1 MGYTEEQSL
10 QLATTA
16 TMFQNIADA
25 EISAGDAALFI
36 NSQLKAFNFSADES
50 QHVIGAVNE
59 VANQF
64 AVGTNDLQLA
74 LSKTASA
81 MGGFG
86 NSYEQT
92 IGIITA
98 GTEIMVGQPSKVA
111 RGWRTIGANIAKL
124 AKETDTYSTA
134 SGKVN
139 IAMRKQDGT
148 MKNTYEFLTD
158 LHKQWGNLN
167 NEQKTAI
174 ALQLGGK
181 NQMEV
186 FLATMNNFDTALN
199 ATKTAMGEQN
209 SAAKE
214 NAKYL
219 ESLAGHLA
227 NLKSAWEEFSFKMVS
242 SDALKKGM
250 DVLADILHF
259 LATDAGQGI
268 IKLALLTTGINLL
281 AKALLGL
288 KGLSIVKLFSGIGKG
303 AKEAGSGLGAISKA
317 VKGSRLASLG
327 STISKL
333 ASGFLGTGGLV
344 AGIALA
350 SVALAKFVPIGERA
364 KDIKI
369 SKNLKDASKDA
380 EETKKKYEDL
390 QAEWAK
396 LAEKEREGTITDS
409 EKNRLQVLESQT
421 AEYKRQWQW
430 KQKLAES
437 LAEEKWHTVDPSKLQ
452 GDAKEKYTAAK
463 AAGKSDKE
471 ALAVAGVNDKVALS
485 LNNVEAASEKAT
497 VAYSKMIK
505 AYEEHGKDS
514 EQYQKAAQ
522 EYTKAI
528 EEQGNSL
535 EKLKKT
541 REKAIEDFGSKKA
554 AKESLGE
561 SWTDL
566 NQTIKALEK
575 LSGMNLNK
583 PNKALASLGKS
594 AKKVGIGITTTENG
608 VKKISEINLQ
618 QFTRSMQEAG
628 HDTESTFEVIKQLG
642 RENPDIKVNING
654 QEVAISELEYVN
666 GQIQA
671 INENEAGVKVSTVEM
686 NEAEQEWNGMTF
698 EEKVAII
705 TGDDKDAKR
714 KYKTIQDY
722 KDIRKLLKIHG
733 NGQNAKAVYDRLNS
747 LPDIE
752 RKMIIRAE
760 TQGSTGGSGS
770 HRSGNSKVQH
780 GRHRRE
786 SATGRRGANQPEEF
800 SEVNER
806 GWEFIRDAKTGQL
819 RVAGGGKRT
828 VTLLKKGDEVYTH
841 AESLRMVRNDND
853 VIVPQFAKGK
863 KATKAQKKKIDKLRK
878 QFDAKLDILEYKR
891 DRYHWSD
898 AYFNKQYQKLYNKYK
913 KKISKVK
920 KGYGLG
926 RERTQDYYL
935 SKSEEKHDAAIDLLD
950 ARVEDIG
957 YHYSLSKTL
966 AKIKS
971 LRKQRKISAEEAE
984 EYRKQA
990 YKANVEYNLK
1000 MFANDKKTLKQTR
1013 DAIETA
1019 YKNNKISAQEYY
1031 DYLEDLAQTQ
1041 LNKEIERIEKRKE
1054 LEENRYDLA
1063 RAYIQQQIDLIEKEN
1078 EEQEEQNELLKLQ
1091 ADLASARN
1099 RKIRIFKEGEGF
1111 VYERDTEAIKEA
1123 TDALKE
1129 YQKEADTSART
1140 KPWRDILDMM
1150 DAMDVEANI
1159 KSLENKIG
1167 ATTEELFGKMGTS
1180 LVDWTNWVSQNLST
1194 TIGLDSILGKLE
1206 TLTTYEDAVKALGED
1221 LKVTNEMIDKA
1232 IEKSTVI
1239 LPVNESTQG
1248 TVSQTGTT
1256 SETKSSSTSKKDSP
1270 ATTGTGTT
1278 KEKAV
1283 GGSAT
1288 TATSIA
1294 TKETIQSLLSST
1306 GISKVTSS
1314 PAVLG
1319 TKITENKIA
1328 SPAVMGTS
1336 VLTGVSINNV
1346 NLPNVKDGEQFV
1358 TELKSIALQ
1367 ASTKRS

>member
-139 IAMRKQDGT
+139 IEMRKQDGT

-199 ATKTAMGEQN
+199 ATNTAMGEQN

-242 SDALKKGM
+242 SDALKNGM
-250 DVLADILHF
+250 DILADILHF
-259 LATDAGQGI
+259 LTTDVGQGI
-268 IKLALLTTGINLL
+268 IKLTLFATGFNLL
-281 AKALLGL
+281 AKAILGL
-288 KGLSIVKLFSGIGKG
+288 KGLSIVKLFGGISKG
-303 AKEAGSGLGAISKA
+303 AKEAGDALSVMQKA
-317 VKGSRLASLG
+317 QVG
-327 STISKL
+327 
-333 ASGFLGTGGLV
+333 ASGFLGKLGSSVGRLAKLFVGSGGLV

-380 EETKKKYEDL
+380 EEAKNKYKDL

-396 LAEKEREGTITDS
+396 LAEKERDGTITDS

-430 KQKLAES
+430 KQRLADS
-437 LAEEKWHTVDPSKLQ
+437 LSEEKWHTVDPSKLQ
-452 GDAKEKYTAAK
+452 GDAKEKYTTAK

-497 VAYSKMIK
+497 LAYGKMVK
-505 AYEEHGKDS
+505 AYEEHGENS
-514 EQYQKAAQ
+514 EQYRKAAE
-522 EYTKAI
+522 EYTNAI
-528 EEQGNSL
+528 KEQGDSL

-541 REKAIEDFGSKKA
+541 RKEAIEDFGSKEA
-554 AKESLGE
+554 AKKSLGE

-566 NQTIKALEK
+566 NQTIKSLEK
-575 LSGMNLNK
+575 LHGMNLNK
-583 PNKALASLGKS
+583 PNKALASLGKA
-594 AKKVGIGITTTENG
+594 AKKVGVGITTTENG

-618 QFTRSMQEAG
+618 KFTRSMQEAG

-642 RENPDIKVNING
+642 KENPDIKVNING
-654 QEVAISELEYVN
+654 QEVAISDLEYVN
-666 GQIQA
+666 GQIKA

-686 NEAEQEWNGMTF
+686 NEAEQEWNSMTF

-705 TGDDKDAKR
+705 NGDNKDAKK

-733 NGQNAKAVYDRLNS
+733 DGQNAKAVYDRLNS

-752 RKMIIRAE
+752 RRMIIRAE
-760 TQGSTGGSGS
+760 TQAANGGTGS
-770 HRSGNSKVQH
+770 HRSNKGKVYH
-780 GRHRRE
+780 GGRRGRRE
-786 SATGRRGANQPEEF
+786 SATGRRGANQPKEF

-828 VTLLKKGDEVYTH
+828 VTLLGKGDEVYTH

-878 QFDAKLDILEYKR
+878 EFDTKLDILEYKR

-898 AYFNKQYQKLYNKYK
+898 AYFNKQYKKLYDKYK

-935 SKSEEKHDAAIDLLD
+935 SRSEEKHDAAIDLLD

-966 AKIKS
+966 TKIKN

-990 YKANVEYNLK
+990 YKANIEYNLK
-1000 MFANDKKTLKQTR
+1000 MLANDKKTLKQTR
-1013 DAIETA
+1013 DAIEEA

-1031 DYLEDLAQTQ
+1031 DYLNELAQTQ
-1041 LNKEIERIEKRKE
+1041 LDKERERIEKRKS

-1129 YQKEADTSART
+1129 YQRESDTAART

-1150 DAMDVEANI
+1150 DAMEIEANI

-1167 ATTEELFGKMGTS
+1167 ATTEKLFGKMGTS

-1194 TIGLDSILGKLE
+1194 TIGLDSILDKLD

-1221 LKVTNEMIDKA
+1221 LKVTNEMIDAA
-1232 IEKSTVI
+1232 IEKSTVT
-1239 LPVNESTQG
+1239 LPVTQG
-1248 TVSQTGTT
+1248 TGTT
-1256 SETKSSSTSKKDSP
+1256 SETSTSKKPSQ
-1270 ATTGTGTT
+1270 GNTGTT
-1278 KEKAV
+1278 KEKIT
-1283 GGSAT
+1283 GG
-1288 TATSIA
+1288 TASTDASIVN
-1294 TKETIQSLLSST
+1294 KEAIQSLLSDTPTSKVT
-1306 GISKVTSS
+1306 SSPGIMAETTISKVTSS
-1314 PAVLG
+1314 PAI
-1319 TKITENKIA
+1319 K
-1328 SPAVMGTS
+1328 GTS
-1336 VLTGVSINNV
+1336 VVTGVSINNV
-1346 NLPNVKDGEQFV
+1346 NLPSVQNGEQFV
-1358 TELKSIALQ
+1358 KEIKNIALQ
-1367 ASTKRS
+1367 TSTKRS

>member
-36 NSQLKAFNFSADES
+36 NSQLKAFNFSAEES

-139 IAMRKQDGT
+139 IEMRKQDGT

-199 ATKTAMGEQN
+199 ATNTAMGEQN

-250 DVLADILHF
+250 DILADILHF
-259 LATDAGQGI
+259 LTTDVGQGI

-288 KGLSIVKLFSGIGKG
+288 KGLSIVKLFGDIGKG

-317 VKGSRLASLG
+317 VKGSPLASLG

-333 ASGFLGTGGLV
+333 ASGFLGGGGLV
-344 AGIALA
+344 AGVALA
-350 SVALAKFVPIGERA
+350 SVALAKFVPIGKEAEKIQLHKNMEKTRTELESMQGRYKSLTEELETYRKMEKEGTLNKYDEERLHTLENQTEQLREQ
-364 KDIKI
+364 IE
-369 SKNLKDASKDA
+369 L
-380 EETKKKYEDL
+380 KKKL
-390 QAEWAK
+390 QASQAK
-396 LAEKEREGTITDS
+396 EDYSLISEKDLTGKAHDVYAKAMSEGKSETQALAIVKQQTGVYDKLSASLDKVRNSALETAQAEKKYGRES
-409 EKNRLQVLESQT
+409 EQYLK
-421 AEYKRQWQW
+421 
-430 KQKLAES
+430 
-437 LAEEKWHTVDPSKLQ
+437 
-452 GDAKEKYTAAK
+452 
-463 AAGKSDKE
+463 
-471 ALAVAGVNDKVALS
+471 
-485 LNNVEAASEKAT
+485 ASEKQGDSLKELQKIRKQA
-497 VAYSKMIK
+497 IK
-505 AYEEHGKDS
+505 
-514 EQYQKAAQ
+514 
-522 EYTKAI
+522 
-528 EEQGNSL
+528 
-535 EKLKKT
+535 
-541 REKAIEDFGSKKA
+541 DFGDEKTA
-554 AKESLGE
+554 QKELGE
-561 SWTDL
+561 SYV
-566 NQTIKALEK
+566 A
-575 LSGMNLNK
+575 LNK
-583 PNKALASLGKS
+583 EIKGLKSLQAIDWKTPTKNMSKLAKNADKLGLGFDS
-594 AKKVGIGITTTENG
+594 AG
-608 VKKISEINLQ
+608 KKIESIDLGT
-618 QFTRSMQEAG
+618 FSRMMTEAG
-628 HDTESTFEVIKQLG
+628 YDTEKTWNFIKQVG
-642 RENPDIKVNING
+642 KENPEVKINVDG
-654 QEVAISELEYVN
+654 TEVAISDLEYVD
-666 GQIQA
+666 GAIQA
-671 INENEAGVKVSTVEM
+671 VNDKEAKVNVDDSEIKQ
-686 NEAEQEWNGMTF
+686 AQEEWDNMTLK
-698 EEKVAII
+698 EREAII
-705 TGDDKDAKR
+705 KGNNKDAK
-714 KYKTIQDY
+714 KKYSEVKGYKNLEKTLTLDGENSQAKSAYSKISGLSDVYKTLHVRGEIEQSFY
-722 KDIRKLLKIHG
+722 NAAQKLKSAA
-733 NGQNAKAVYDRLNS
+733 AK
-747 LPDIE
+747 
-752 RKMIIRAE
+752 
-760 TQGSTGGSGS
+760 GSE
-770 HRSGNSKVQH
+770 H
-780 GRHRRE
+780 
-786 SATGRRGANQPEEF
+786 ATGRRGANQPEEF

-828 VTLLKKGDEVYTH
+828 VTLLGKGDEVYTH
-841 AESLRMVRNDND
+841 AESLRMMRDDND

-863 KATKAQKKKIDKLRK
+863 KATKAQKKKIKKLRS
-878 QFDAKLDILEYKR
+878 QFDTKLDILEYKR

-898 AYFNKQYQKLYNKYK
+898 AYFNKQYKKLYNKYK

-935 SKSEEKHDAAIDLLD
+935 SRSGEKHDAAIDLLD

-957 YHYSLSKTL
+957 YYYSLSKTL
-966 AKIKS
+966 TKIKN

-990 YKANVEYNLK
+990 YKANIEYNLK

-1013 DAIETA
+1013 DAIKTA

-1031 DYLEDLAQTQ
+1031 DYLEELAQTQ
-1041 LNKEIERIEKRKE
+1041 LDKERERIEKRKE

-1063 RAYIQQQIDLIEKEN
+1063 RTYVQQQIDLIEKEN

-1129 YQKEADTSART
+1129 YQGTADTTART

-1150 DAMDVEANI
+1150 DAMEIEASI
-1159 KSLENKIG
+1159 KGLENKIG

-1194 TIGLDSILGKLE
+1194 TLGLDSILEKLE
-1206 TLTTYEDAVKALGED
+1206 TLTTYEEAVKALGEN
-1221 LKVTNEMIDKA
+1221 LKVTDTMINAA
-1232 IEKSTVI
+1232 IGKSTI
-1239 LPVNESTQG
+1239 ATPVSASTQG
-1248 TVSQTGTT
+1248 IVSHTSKIFGTT
-1256 SETKSSSTSKKDSP
+1256 SAAELRRAAKEEYLGDTTRANKSMEFVGRMAARMSD
-1270 ATTGTGTT
+1270 GT
-1278 KEKAV
+1278 
-1283 GGSAT
+1283 
-1288 TATSIA
+1288 I
-1294 TKETIQSLLSST
+1294 T
-1306 GISKVTSS
+1306 GI
-1314 PAVLG
+1314 
-1319 TKITENKIA
+1319 
-1328 SPAVMGTS
+1328 
-1336 VLTGVSINNV
+1336 SINNV

-1358 TELKSIALQ
+1358 NELENIALQ
-1367 ASTKRS
+1367 ASTTRS